1 MLLCTIFADV
11 SVFTAVRGRVLVG
24 ENEIIP
30 WEVIIIDT
38 SGGFDSSKSIFTVP
52 ESGLYLTHFSA
63 GFPAYTPMKVSLG
76 GTTNSPNILMTETVF
91 NGEMMTSRD
100 DIQWWGKGQQVY
112 LSSNYTLN
120 SDGMFQTSWSAVRI
134 DNIMTSVVAFC
145 LARTS
150 DLSGRTNYP
159 LPFTKAMLAV
169 GGALEICIHRFI
181 APTDGTYFI
190 SFSVAMRTYSS
201 SSYIRTFLRVGLYY
215 TIRSMIYLGSSTSN
229 YENDIASNSILLP
242 LRQGDIVDLTHESES
257 SYDHYSDEHYQTAL
271 LGFLYEPVHGYKIA
285 WSATCA
291 ATTTFTGPIAAF
303 PFNLEWLNDG
313 GVWNTSSYTGIIP
326 VSGIYWLKL
335 SGASPFSTSSQFN
348 MILLVNSQPIINV
361 MEKIT
366 NGGNNVRSHSI
377 AFRLKQ
383 GDQLQVSVPT
393 GFQVYTP
400 DYSACFLGFLIFPD
414 L

>member
-1 MLLCTIFADV
+1 MRA
-11 SVFTAVRGRVLVG
+11 RVLVG
-24 ENEIIP
+24 ENEIVP
-30 WEVIIIDT
+30 WDVIIIDT
-38 SGGFDSSKSIFTVP
+38 VEGFDSSKSVFTVP

-63 GFPAYTPMKVSLG
+63 GFPSYTPLSVSLG
-76 GTTNSPNILMTETVF
+76 GTTNSPNILMTENAF

-134 DNIMTSVVAFC
+134 DNIMTPVVAFC

-150 DLSGRTNYP
+150 DLGSSSSSP
-159 LPFTKAMLAV
+159 LPFTNALLAV
-169 GGALEICIHRFI
+169 GSALGVCTHQFI
-181 APTDGTYFI
+181 APTYGTYFI
-190 SFSVAMRTYSS
+190 SFSVAMKAYSS
-201 SSYIRTFLRVGLYY
+201 SSYVRVYLRVDSNV
-215 TIRSMIYLGSSTSN
+215 RSMVYLDNSMSSYEKDTS
-229 YENDIASNSILLP
+229 SNSVLLR
-242 LRQGDIVDLTHESES
+242 LNEGDIVDLQYQSYNY
-257 SYDHYSDEHYQTAL
+257 YDHYSDEHYQTAL
-271 LGFLYEPVHGYKIA
+271 TGFLYEPVHGYNVA
-285 WSATCA
+285 WSVT
-291 ATTTFTGPIAAF
+291 TSISTTFTGPIAAF
-303 PFNLEWLNDG
+303 PFNYVWLNDG
-313 GVWNTSSYTGIIP
+313 GVWNTVSYTATIP

-335 SGASPFSTSSQFN
+335 SGTSPSTTSSQFN
-348 MILLVNSQPIINV
+348 MILSVNSQSIINV

-366 NGGNNVRSHSI
+366 NGGYNVRSHSI

-400 DYSACFLGFLIFPD
+400 SFTSCFLGFLIYPD